1 MSKTSLPGAENSQV
15 VHLGQCKLA
24 GGRQIQEHVTLRLT
38 ELFEQQAWDFC
49 SEGILR
55 TLQDTNPHYANP
67 KPGEQLQQA

>member
-38 ELFEQQAWDFC
+38 ELCEQQAWDFC

-55 TLQDTNPHYANP
+55 TL
-67 KPGEQLQQA
+67 